1 MTGFKGALVALAGD
15 LSLTILLRRLRSV
28 SDASS
33 FEIPN
38 TNGIG
43 QLFSVDF
50 MALPKS
56 NEAGEL
62 KEKSEEESP
71 SSLKFLVLE
80 VGEFASL

>member
-1 MTGFKGALVALAGD
+1 
-15 LSLTILLRRLRSV
+15 
-28 SDASS
+28 
-33 FEIPN
+33 
-38 TNGIG
+38 
-43 QLFSVDF
+43 

-71 SSLKFLVLE
+71 SSLRLLVLE